1 MASLPIL
8 RHTKGVVFVRSIS
21 GGLTISSG
29 QVLTA
34 DGTAAAPSYSFANK
48 PSFGLMSSGA
58 SGIGVMDVVYNGAIK
73 ARLGDGSGGPGYG
86 FLVASDGQY
95 AFNSTSISA
104 NTAGTTN
111 LYLRSLGAGIL
122 GVYNDSTHGVGL
134 SVTTDGTL
142 QVLTRAGADTAI
154 LRAATLRRTPVAFA
168 SLPTGAEGMTASVT
182 DSTTATWG
190 ATISGGGANHVLAYH
205 NGTNWTV
212 AGK

>member
-1 MASLPIL
+1 MAVTIRPGLYLNGAGVARGVIL
-8 RHTKGVVFVRSIS
+8 AT
-21 GGLTISSG
+21 
-29 QVLTA
+29 
-34 DGTAAAPSYSFANK
+34 DGAASAPSYSFANK
-48 PSFGLMSSGA
+48 PSYGLMSSGA
-58 SGIGVMDVVYNGAIK
+58 SGTGVVDVVYNGAIK

-95 AFNSTSISA
+95 AFNSTAISA

-142 QVLTRAGADTAI
+142 QVLTRASADGAI
-154 LRAATLRRTPVAFA
+154 LRAAVVRATPVAFA
-168 SLPTGAEGMTASVT
+168 SLPAGAEGMVASVT
-182 DSTTATWG
+182 DSSTNVWG
-190 ATISGGGANHVLAYH
+190 ATITGGGANHVQAYH

-212 AGK
+212 ASK